1 MKLFDT
7 KFLSQP
13 KRLFW
18 FYVMMNLIP
27 SICLV
32 FTEPFTFTGKLVL
45 LMFPL
50 GLYLILLSL
59 LKNTGRLQLFLFPL
73 FILHAFQLV
82 LFYLF
87 GEAVIAVDMFLNVAT
102 TNVSEAGELLD
113 NIWPAIIAV
122 CVLYLP
128 TTVIACITCRRKIY
142 LPASFRKKTIVAG
155 IVLLAVSYGLTFVAR
170 NKNTERFTLHEDVYP
185 ANVVYN
191 LGFAINKWHNSRL
204 YPVTSQDFK
213 FHAGKSAF
221 APSREVYVLVVG
233 EASRA
238 ENWQLYGYTRPTNP
252 QLSQEAGL
260 IWFEDAITQSNTTH
274 KSVPLILSAAS
285 AEDYSVIYT
294 HKSILSA
301 FKEAGFTSVF
311 LSNQIPNRSFTD
323 FYADEADFHRNI
335 RTADEGGLI
344 TTNTFDDAMLPL
356 LQHYIDSIPGNL
368 FIVLHTYG
376 SHFNYK
382 ERYPESFSVF
392 QPDNATSVKTE
403 NKEQLINAYDNSVL
417 YTDDF
422 LHRVIG
428 VLNDAQATSALFYT
442 SDHGEDLL
450 DDARKRFLHAS
461 PNPTFYQLKIPV
473 FMWFSDNYRTIF
485 PDKVQYALNNRTKPV
500 ATNAAFHTMLDAA
513 FIQSPYLQTDLS
525 LVSPDFKVAR
535 RMYLN
540 DHDKPVFFYK
550 AGLKKEDKEMID
562 KRGMN
567 H

>member
-1 MKLFDT
+1 M
-7 KFLSQP
+7 
-13 KRLFW
+13 
-18 FYVMMNLIP
+18 
-27 SICLV
+27 
-32 FTEPFTFTGKLVL
+32 
-45 LMFPL
+45 
-50 GLYLILLSL
+50 
-59 LKNTGRLQLFLFPL
+59 
-73 FILHAFQLV
+73 
-82 LFYLF
+82 
-87 GEAVIAVDMFLNVAT
+87 
-102 TNVSEAGELLD
+102 
-113 NIWPAIIAV
+113 
-122 CVLYLP
+122 
-128 TTVIACITCRRKIY
+128 
-142 LPASFRKKTIVAG
+142 
-155 IVLLAVSYGLTFVAR
+155 
-170 NKNTERFTLHEDVYP
+170 
-185 ANVVYN
+185 VYN

>member
-1 MKLFDT
+1 M
-7 KFLSQP
+7 
-13 KRLFW
+13 
-18 FYVMMNLIP
+18 
-27 SICLV
+27 
-32 FTEPFTFTGKLVL
+32 
-45 LMFPL
+45 
-50 GLYLILLSL
+50 
-59 LKNTGRLQLFLFPL
+59 
-73 FILHAFQLV
+73 
-82 LFYLF
+82 
-87 GEAVIAVDMFLNVAT
+87 
-102 TNVSEAGELLD
+102 
-113 NIWPAIIAV
+113 
-122 CVLYLP
+122 
-128 TTVIACITCRRKIY
+128 
-142 LPASFRKKTIVAG
+142 
-155 IVLLAVSYGLTFVAR
+155 
-170 NKNTERFTLHEDVYP
+170 
-185 ANVVYN
+185 
-191 LGFAINKWHNSRL
+191 
-204 YPVTSQDFK
+204 
-213 FHAGKSAF
+213 
-221 APSREVYVLVVG
+221 
-233 EASRA
+233 
-238 ENWQLYGYTRPTNP
+238 
-252 QLSQEAGL
+252 
-260 IWFEDAITQSNTTH
+260 
-274 KSVPLILSAAS
+274 SAAS